1 MDEISQ
7 EKQLRNRLEIQLP
20 ELKKRIDGEGQENSE
35 IPEEGSMQ
43 RLNLRIHRPHRKAP
57 VKLKSLKL
65 KSLKLESLRI
75 EMEERSLRAEL
86 EYLAKNIA
94 KFREDIKRETEW
106 IEDIERENSNT
117 KSDLLT
123 VMDKWIQDQGGST
136 FIAVF
141 LICSNLGARCFFQ
154 ERLHES
160 IDEKLA
166 SIPER
171 GKLVVSPPGWK
182 TIGEI
187 PEILHITVK
196 HGYVREEEDYN
207 SQLFTS
213 FIEIFKKRW
222 PSSDL
227 ISMVREFKRTWPH
240 HLQLMD
246 NLSTLPRF

>member
-1 MDEISQ
+1 
-7 EKQLRNRLEIQLP
+7 
-20 ELKKRIDGEGQENSE
+20 
-35 IPEEGSMQ
+35 MQ
-43 RLNLRIHRPHRKAP
+43 RLNLRIYRPHRKAP
-57 VKLKSLKL
+57 VKL
-65 KSLKLESLRI
+65 ESLTKI
-75 EMEERSLRAEL
+75 EKEEHSLREQL
-86 EYLAKNIA
+86 QYLAEIIA
-94 KFREDIKRETEW
+94 KCREDIKRETEW

-187 PEILHITVK
+187 PEILHITLGQFR
-196 HGYVREEEDYN
+196 HFYVREREDYN
-207 SQLFTS
+207 SQLFIS